1 MALPFVDGPDS
12 PTATP
17 LPERRTLR
25 TQPLVLI
32 GERHE
37 WMARSLASVITPR
50 GYDIFHAFTADDIVL
65 ETRQRRPD
73 VIVLGARLPGKDCV
87 QICRDLRLIGETGPV
102 TPIVVLTS
110 LQVSQSERLEF
121 LEAGA
126 WDCIRFPEQ
135 VPELLMKIQTFA
147 HAKVTAELGLREALL
162 DGETG
167 LYNFRGLLRRARDES
182 AEAWRYSTPLACVTL
197 APDEASEGRILNNE
211 ELLAEFIRRTSE
223 ILRSETRSSDVLA
236 RLDRIR
242 FGLLAPSTGGAGAA
256 ILARRIVETL
266 DTAFA
271 TEPLLE
277 GEPVTFQA
285 GCYGVQDIR
294 KEGLD
299 AEKIIRRTH
308 TALKRAR
315 AHGPSRRVEPY
326 DQGRLVS

>member
-1 MALPFVDGPDS
+1 MALPFVDGPHD
-12 PTATP
+12 PTPTP
-17 LPERRTLR
+17 LPERRTPR
-25 TQPLVLI
+25 DQPLVLI

-50 GYDIFHAFTADDIVL
+50 GYDIFHAFTADDIAR
-65 ETRQRRPD
+65 ETRLRRPD

-87 QICRDLRLIGETGPV
+87 QICRDLRLIGEIGPV

-147 HAKVTAELGLREALL
+147 HAKVTAEMGLREALL
-162 DGETG
+162 DAETG

-197 APDEASEGRILNNE
+197 APDEASEKRILE
-211 ELLAEFIRRTSE
+211 DEDLLAELIRRTAE
-223 ILRSETRSSDVLA
+223 ILRSETRSSDILA
-236 RLDRIR
+236 RVERVR
-242 FGLLAPSTGGAGAA
+242 FGVLSPSTDGAGAA
-256 ILARRIVETL
+256 VFARRIIETL
-266 DTAFA
+266 DAAFTAN
-271 TEPLLE
+271 PLFE
-277 GEPVTFQA
+277 GEPLTFQA

-299 AEKIIRRTH
+299 AEKIVRRTH

-315 AHGPSRRVEPY
+315 SHGPSRRVQPY